1 MVSIASIM
9 SMCLT
14 LIICFGIPLIL
25 LWIIRRQYRV
35 SFKSFFIGMI
45 VFIVSTQVL
54 EAFGHVYFLKLNRA
68 TSNWLENPIL
78 YVLYGGLMAGI
89 FEETGRYLTFKWF
102 LKKENRIQE
111 SISYGIGHGGIEAML
126 IVGTTY
132 ISNLVIS
139 LLINQGMVGQLGV
152 IAEGEASIITQ
163 LTQLPPIIFSLAGY
177 ERLMTML
184 IQIGLSVLVFKAVR
198 EKTVYYYIGAVLLHT
213 LLDIPA
219 VLVQLGIFN
228 VWGCEGI
235 ITLFA
240 LGFLIFIIKQL
251 KTYPNDLVVL
261 DN

>member
-14 LIICFGIPLIL
+14 LVICFGVPLIL
-25 LWIIRRQYRV
+25 LWIIRRRYHV

-45 VFIVSTQVL
+45 VFIIATQVL
-54 EAFGHVYFLKLNRA
+54 EAIGHLYFLVKNPTTA
-68 TSNWLENPIL
+68 NWLTNPLL
-78 YVLYGGLMAGI
+78 YALYGGLMAGI
-89 FEETGRYLTFKWF
+89 FEETGRYISFKWF

-132 ISNLVIS
+132 VNNLVIS
-139 LLINQGMVGQLGV
+139 LLINQGMLEQLGV
-152 IAEGEASIITQ
+152 TAESESSIITQ
-163 LTQLPPIIFSLAGY
+163 LTQLSPMIFSLAGY
-177 ERLMTML
+177 ERLMTMV

-198 EKTVYYYIGAVLLHT
+198 ERTIYYYIGAILLHA
-213 LLDIPA
+213 LLDFPA

-228 VWGCEGI
+228 VFVCEGI

-240 LGFLIFIIKQL
+240 LGFLIYIIKQL
-251 KTYPNDLVVL
+251 KKYHNDMIVL
-261 DN
+261 EQ